1 MTTVETD
8 VPDVVLI
15 TSVVFASL
23 SLLGATYIFIS
34 FILHKRLRSFS
45 FRMILWMCIFDFILG
60 CATICGPLGT
70 IEEEAGIKNENG
82 EDIINPKLNIGNEY
96 ESSLPLICKLQAA
109 SIQFSIIGSLLWT
122 LCFAIHLYRIS
133 SPYVNPSR
141 THSYCSLFIYLFI
154 SIPIPMFLTYYIFAQ
169 NIVGISSDFWCWIND
184 EYLDQWASKML
195 YIMVGI
201 LVIILFILY
210 FVMKVHLKKFIEKSN
225 NNNNDLVLNRSRLSF
240 VRTISGGLSSYLFAP
255 FISFIPAHF
264 NIICT
269 MLGLEW
275 NQHVLSWYILSGILL
290 GVLHIGIYICGINIV
305 RYSWITCCNKKKKMM
320 HQRDINKRNSRKEF
334 INRSLQ
340 QSNKH
345 YMELV

>member
-23 SLLGATYIFIS
+23 SSLGAIYIFIS

-82 EDIINPKLNIGNEY
+82 KDIINPKLNIGNEY

-109 SIQFSIIGSLLWT
+109 SIQFSIIASLLWT

-133 SPYVNPSR
+133 TPKVNPSR

-169 NIVGISSDFWCWIND
+169 DIVG
-184 EYLDQWASKML
+184 M
-195 YIMVGI
+195 
-201 LVIILFILY
+201 
-210 FVMKVHLKKFIEKSN
+210 
-225 NNNNDLVLNRSRLSF
+225 
-240 VRTISGGLSSYLFAP
+240 
-255 FISFIPAHF
+255 
-264 NIICT
+264 
-269 MLGLEW
+269 
-275 NQHVLSWYILSGILL
+275 
-290 GVLHIGIYICGINIV
+290 
-305 RYSWITCCNKKKKMM
+305 
-320 HQRDINKRNSRKEF
+320 
-334 INRSLQ
+334 
-340 QSNKH
+340 
-345 YMELV
+345 

>member
-1 MTTVETD
+1 
-8 VPDVVLI
+8 
-15 TSVVFASL
+15 
-23 SLLGATYIFIS
+23 
-34 FILHKRLRSFS
+34 
-45 FRMILWMCIFDFILG
+45 
-60 CATICGPLGT
+60 
-70 IEEEAGIKNENG
+70 
-82 EDIINPKLNIGNEY
+82 
-96 ESSLPLICKLQAA
+96 
-109 SIQFSIIGSLLWT
+109 
-122 LCFAIHLYRIS
+122 
-133 SPYVNPSR
+133 
-141 THSYCSLFIYLFI
+141 
-154 SIPIPMFLTYYIFAQ
+154 
-169 NIVGISSDFWCWIND
+169 
-184 EYLDQWASKML
+184 ML

-210 FVMKVHLKKFIEKSN
+210 FVMKVHLKRFIEKSN

-305 RYSWITCCNKKKKMM
+305 RYSWITCCNKNRNNNNNNNINANIMM